1 MCAIVLIL
9 TGIVVTLGAGA
20 TFPACGL
27 SVVSAYAVA
36 SARVSSVIITSRSL
50 VSTAGVSGHRT
61 SARLFSTAGV
71 SGHSASARLFSTA
84 WSVAVVAA
92 YRLIPASGIA
102 VATSG
107 KVKVITV
114 STAWIGS
121 SFTSVGTISPSVGT
135 IHRLSSSHSAI
146 PSGSALGVV
155 AVVEMVMPVPAS
167 VLKIHSRTVV
177 IEHVPVIMRVDGEHP
192 AATTP

>member
-9 TGIVVTLGAGA
+9 TGIVVTFGAGV
-20 TFPACGL
+20 TSPACSL

-50 VSTAGVSGHRT
+50 VSTAGVSGH
-61 SARLFSTAGV
+61 
-71 SGHSASARLFSTA
+71 SASARLFSTA

-92 YRLIPASGIA
+92 YRLISASGIA

-107 KVKVITV
+107 KVEVITV

-155 AVVEMVMPVPAS
+155 AVVEMVMPMPAS

-177 IEHVPVIMRVDGEHP
+177 IEHVPVIMRVDREHP